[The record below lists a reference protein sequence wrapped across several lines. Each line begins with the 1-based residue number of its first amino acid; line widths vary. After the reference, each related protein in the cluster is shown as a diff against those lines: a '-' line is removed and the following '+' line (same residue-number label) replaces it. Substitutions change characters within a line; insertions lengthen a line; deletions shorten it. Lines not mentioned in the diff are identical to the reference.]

1 MGVTRSHRRT
11 VTAVSAWACVYVPV
25 HACQRARLLLD
36 CFSSREQLS
45 GLLAEYVADIV
56 AGRCTGG
63 VDRPFTFDS
72 LAATP
77 CSKRTPPPLHV
88 RAIVGGG
95 GDDVLIAA
103 VARQWRGKHP
113 LANSARV
120 VTSRNRRLL
129 PDAEDEKGW
138 PDSAYAVSKIAAFA
152 FTLIVGREEYFAK
165 SRVLVNAVCPGYVA
179 RSLAHRRLRT
189 RCGGGAVARG
199 GDLRTRWP
207 YLLAA
212 KRQRATLVW
221 CLRQVLLHATD
232 DAHGSGRSWR

>member
-1 MGVTRSHRRT
+1 M
-11 VTAVSAWACVYVPV
+11 SA
-25 HACQRARLLLD
+25 QLL
-36 CFSSREQLS
+36 
-45 GLLAEYVADIV
+45 
-56 AGRCTGG
+56 
-63 VDRPFTFDS
+63 
-72 LAATP
+72 
-77 CSKRTPPPLHV
+77 
-88 RAIVGGG
+88 G

-232 DAHGSGRSWR
+232 DAHGRSQCSQGRVYPDVACSDGAGGAGDDIRPKGHHWPHLP

>member
-1 MGVTRSHRRT
+1 M
-11 VTAVSAWACVYVPV
+11 SA
-25 HACQRARLLLD
+25 QLL
-36 CFSSREQLS
+36 
-45 GLLAEYVADIV
+45 
-56 AGRCTGG
+56 
-63 VDRPFTFDS
+63 
-72 LAATP
+72 
-77 CSKRTPPPLHV
+77 
-88 RAIVGGG
+88 G

-179 RSLAHRRLRT
+179 CALLGTSPSTHTVRW
-189 RCGGGAVARG
+189 RCGGEGRGFTDALAILARCKTTACDACVVSAAGAAPR
-199 GDLRTRWP
+199 R
-207 YLLAA
+207 
-212 KRQRATLVW
+212 
-221 CLRQVLLHATD
+221 
-232 DAHGSGRSWR
+232 